1 MAWSTTGTVFKEFS
15 DPLNIAIDPSGNLWI
30 TNYDG
35 TTPANSSVVEIVG
48 AAAPVVTPLA
58 VAAGTNA
65 LGAKP

>member
-1 MAWSTTGTVFKEFS
+1 VAWSTTGALFKELT

-35 TTPANSSVVEIVG
+35 TNSAGSSVVEIIGV
-48 AAAPVVTPLA
+48 AAPVVTPLSL
-58 VAAGTNA
+58 AAGNNA